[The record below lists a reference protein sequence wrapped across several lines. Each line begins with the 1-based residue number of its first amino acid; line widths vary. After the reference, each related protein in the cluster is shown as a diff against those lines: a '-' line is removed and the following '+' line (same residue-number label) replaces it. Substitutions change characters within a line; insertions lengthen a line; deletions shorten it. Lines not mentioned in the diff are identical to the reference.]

1 MILDTNA
8 ISAFFEDV
16 PAVCMTLGGCEVL
29 AAPSIVLGEYRF
41 GLSKETNRKVGM
53 WRLSESLG
61 PDRAVEAN
69 CGLPGRAGISM
80 IALPP

>member
-8 ISAFFEDV
+8 VSAFFEEV

-41 GLSKETNRKVGM
+41 GLSKETNRKLGM
-53 WRLSESLG
+53 WRLSQSLRPNRSDPIAQWRRIAG
-61 PDRAVEAN
+61 
-69 CGLPGRAGISM
+69 CGAAREFP
-80 IALPP
+80 